1 MTATAVVV
9 AYGVDALDL
18 AWVPKDVPV
27 VVVHNDDQLP
37 DTGCNHPRVRHVH
50 PGTNLGFGAGVNLA
64 LRQVTTDRVIIC
76 NPDVALQ
83 HAHWQALAA
92 GAEHDIV
99 TVPLVDP
106 SGTPARVVV
115 PYPTPVGVLSTFS
128 GVVGLMPRGTR
139 RRRLALAAVGDRAAA
154 HRWSQVTT
162 PGRYPLTDH
171 WVSGAVISV
180 PTALM
185 AAVGGF
191 DESYFLYF
199 EDIDLSQRLAR
210 ADPAAG
216 IVVAATPPAV
226 HLGGGSSGAP
236 DDRRRAAEHR
246 WRSGAL
252 YARRQHG
259 PVWMLVRLVLPLL
272 RPHRTVPTRG
282 ARVRRRSAT
291 VVDTKTSHDR

>member
-9 AYGVDALDL
+9 AYGVDRLDL
-18 AWVPKDVPV
+18 AWVPKDVLV

-37 DTGCNHPRVRHVH
+37 DTGCDHPRVRHVH

-64 LRQVTTDRVIIC
+64 LRQVRTDRVIIC

-83 HAHWQALAA
+83 HVHWQALAE

-128 GVVGLMPRGTR
+128 GAVGLMPRGSKR
-139 RRRLALAAVGDRAAA
+139 RQLALAVMGDRAAA

-210 ADPAAG
+210 ADPAAK

-236 DDRRRAAEHR
+236 DDQRRATEHR

-259 PVWMLVRLVLPLL
+259 AAWTLVRLVLPLL
-272 RPHRTVPTRG
+272 RPHRIAPG
-282 ARVRRRSAT
+282 QAALARFRSAA
-291 VVDTKTSHDR
+291 VVDTEASRDR